1 VIDIEN
7 VTARTTCKV
16 SVQFTGAPVT
26 KVRYLDRTF
35 VPGSLMLTY
44 AHVVD
49 ATGDEVVQRWVCVH
63 AVASGHRVLKPGPD
77 GEVRVGKDV
86 HDTWWD
92 CHLSMNPA
100 KARTQDLTTE
110 AGVPNWVVK
119 LANELRPA
127 GYVETPGD

>member
-7 VTARTTCKV
+7 VKSRAECKV
-16 SVQFTGAPVT
+16 GVQFTGAPVT
-26 KVRYLDRTF
+26 KASYLDRFFLPDYLT
-35 VPGSLMLTY
+35 LTY
-44 AHVVD
+44 VHVVD
-49 ATGDEVVQRWVCVH
+49 TTGDEVVQRWACVRG
-63 AVASGHRVLKPGPD
+63 SGSGQRVLKPGPD
-77 GEVRVGKDV
+77 GEVRVGKDR

-92 CHLSMNPA
+92 CYLSTDPA

-110 AGVPNWVVK
+110 AGVPDWVVK